1 VTNREIIEAAFRVWG
16 RDFYKKTSLSELA
29 KALKVSKP
37 ALYRHFDS
45 KEALNAA
52 MIEYF
57 FDSFAGSVRADFEK
71 AQSLPDAD
79 EGVFTIVSSIAGYF
93 ARNEFALIFALINIY
108 ERNLSG
114 KILSERIRER
124 GADMTT
130 LHLVIEKKYN
140 ATPALLQLIFATLTF
155 LMGNFHLTNKT
166 CTNPLSEEAIKKII
180 STIYEIIKHGLG
192 ITTGNGAGP
201 DYEKLEK
208 QVEAITIKAESEP
221 FFKAV
226 AEAVAEAGPW
236 EVSMDMVAKRMGLS
250 KSSLYGHFINKED
263 MLRRLFISEFQRI
276 IEFAK
281 LGIKLSETAAEQLYL
296 GIYAIS
302 VYFRARPEV
311 LIAMGWLRTRKFDLG
326 KPNEN
331 LEIFRLFED
340 INITPAPDAANEERQ
355 KLSHWILFLLINI
368 LSRPYLNKDEWPFE
382 IPSENTQNHD
392 LRMLYKFITLGLGG
406 FTK

>member
-1 VTNREIIEAAFRVWG
+1 VTNNEIIEAAFRVWG

-52 MIEYF
+52 MIERF

-71 AQSLPDAD
+71 ALALPDAD
-79 EGVFTIVSSIAGYF
+79 EGVFTIIRSIADYF

-124 GADMTT
+124 GADMST
-130 LHLVIEKKYN
+130 LHLVIDKKYAAN
-140 ATPALLQLIFATLTF
+140 PALLQLTFATLTF
-155 LMGNFHLTNKT
+155 FMGHFHRINETF
-166 CTNPLSEEAIKKII
+166 TNPPSEEAIQNII

-192 ITTGNGAGP
+192 AAGEP

-208 QVEAITIKAESEP
+208 QVEVITLNAEGEP

-236 EVSMDMVAKRMGLS
+236 EVSMEMVAKRMGLS

-281 LGIKLSETAAEQLYL
+281 QGIKLSENTAEQLYL

-302 VYFRARPEV
+302 VYMRSRPEV
-311 LIAMGWLRTRKFDLG
+311 LIAMGWIRTRKLDLG
-326 KPNEN
+326 KPDKNF
-331 LEIFRLFED
+331 EIFRLFED
-340 INITPAPDAANEERQ
+340 INLTSAPDAANEEKE

-382 IPSENTQNHD
+382 IPSENVQNRD